1 MEAIFSVCIENK
13 EVIFSEHSPHPQE
26 GVVAIEGGGALPI
39 AKVLQ
44 IVENNKQLYILSPHP
59 EAEFRLFC
67 AQFRPVDA
75 AGGLATDAAGNIL
88 MIFRRG
94 RWDLPKG
101 HCEAGET
108 FAETALREV
117 EEECGIA
124 GLKIGELITET
135 RHAYLLRGEWVLKT
149 GHWFRMTHL
158 AVKPPLRPQTGEG
171 ISRAEW
177 LSREQLPSA
186 LTQTYTSI
194 RRVFDMM
201 LRIICLNLHT
211 FSEGKPRWRNW

>member
-1 MEAIFSVCIENK
+1 MIFSVCLK
-13 EVIFSEHSPHPQE
+13 DQDVIFSDRSPHPQE
-26 GVVAIEGGGALPI
+26 GVAVIEGGGTFPL

-44 IVENNKQLYILSPHP
+44 IVENNKRLYILSSSP

-75 AGGLATDAAGNIL
+75 AGGLVSDAAGNIL
-88 MIFRRG
+88 MIFRNG

-124 GLKIGELITET
+124 GLTIGELITET
-135 RHAYLLRGEWVLKT
+135 RHAYPLRGEWVLKT
-149 GHWFRMTHL
+149 GHWFRMSHP
-158 AVKPPLRPQTGEG
+158 AVKPPLRPQIEEG
-171 ISRAEW
+171 IFRAEW
-177 LSREQLPSA
+177 LSREQLLPVLA
-186 LTQTYTSI
+186 QTYISI
-194 RRVFDMM
+194 RRVFEAAGM
-201 LRIICLNLHT
+201 
-211 FSEGKPRWRNW
+211 